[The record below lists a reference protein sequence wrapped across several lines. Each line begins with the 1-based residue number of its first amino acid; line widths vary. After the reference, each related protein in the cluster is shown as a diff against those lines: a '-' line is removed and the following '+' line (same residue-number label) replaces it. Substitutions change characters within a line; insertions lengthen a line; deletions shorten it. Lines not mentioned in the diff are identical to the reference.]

1 MKTFFVAGTKVVI
14 DKSGG
19 VRIFAFPKAKCDAI
33 FRYLFSEKLI
43 PLDQFK
49 CKR

>member
-1 MKTFFVAGTKVVI
+1 MKTFLVAGIKVEI

-19 VRIFAFPKAKCDAI
+19 VRIFAFPKAKCDVV
-33 FRYLFSEKLI
+33 FKYLFSEKLI

-49 CKR
+49 CRR